1 MSHSQ
6 FHCTGRA
13 YLDMH
18 GLIFET
24 SICYW
29 QDQPGRGKRAR
40 RRGAGRAG
48 GGWGGE
54 RQTPAR
60 RGSRERRGGPG
71 RALAGP
77 GDPTAPVPPA
87 ARTPDRATHP
97 RGPRGSRRVA
107 ATAREARGGGGVV
120 RRGGGRRAALLSP
133 SSIPPGPGH
142 TGDGRRAPSASVRLS
157 VPFQGLNSLKI
168 QPLSYLWCCQACTHS
183 KQSGQCPGRI
193 DARSE
198 ACSALSLKPNKT
210 V

>member
-1 MSHSQ
+1 M
-6 FHCTGRA
+6 
-13 YLDMH
+13 
-18 GLIFET
+18 
-24 SICYW
+24 
-29 QDQPGRGKRAR
+29 PV
-40 RRGAGRAG
+40 G
-48 GGWGGE
+48 GGGE

-142 TGDGRRAPSASVRLS
+142 TGDGRRAPSASVRPPAPERGGGRRAARTRRPARGGARPGTRPALGRAHRGGGAPS
-157 VPFQGLNSLKI
+157 SGTRRQTLQTLQNRTARANQRPMTNRQKAQVRRMR
-168 QPLSYLWCCQACTHS
+168 S
-183 KQSGQCPGRI
+183 KCGASSTRGKAPVQ
-193 DARSE
+193 
-198 ACSALSLKPNKT
+198 
-210 V
+210 